1 MMATASA
8 GGSGRLIL
16 VLLLWLLALPAASDP
31 PWQPARS
38 DFLTLARSGWVFDH
52 WTSRARRDPALPP
65 LRFDSAEVAQGAVCL
80 FGDAPHPLSRQI
92 ITTFDA
98 LLREIYGRQLAI
110 TFAGHDIATCPEHQ
124 RVYIRLYSGPPPQQ
138 RYNADL
144 RALDR
149 EFEIGFPPNWRE
161 PVLGPAQA
169 HGFWGRKG
177 AAAHLLVNQ
186 PPDGAPTPLQRAYF
200 ASILIEEL
208 FQVVSYGS
216 DILKIERDTPF
227 VSKLQET
234 PANLRY
240 LPWSS
245 ERFMRGLLRSN
256 PAGLCGFDVFMM
268 HALARSGLHD
278 SSSPELLDFI
288 EARFDDLRGL
298 TLATLAQPRFAT
310 VLDPGCLRLP
320 D

>member
-1 MMATASA
+1 MATASA

-161 PVLGPAQA
+161 PVLGPARRT
-169 HGFWGRKG
+169 GSG
-177 AAAHLLVNQ
+177 AARA
-186 PPDGAPTPLQRAYF
+186 PPPTC
-200 ASILIEEL
+200 
-208 FQVVSYGS
+208 
-216 DILKIERDTPF
+216 
-227 VSKLQET
+227 
-234 PANLRY
+234 
-240 LPWSS
+240 WSTS
-245 ERFMRGLLRSN
+245 RPMARRRRCNGPISPRS
-256 PAGLCGFDVFMM
+256 
-268 HALARSGLHD
+268 
-278 SSSPELLDFI
+278 
-288 EARFDDLRGL
+288 
-298 TLATLAQPRFAT
+298 
-310 VLDPGCLRLP
+310 
-320 D
+320 